1 MKKICIMLIAILAIA
16 ATALASPIGIIE
28 SSDVSAITVPEPA
41 TLAVLAFGG
50 LALNLKRN

>member
-1 MKKICIMLIAILAIA
+1 MKKICMMIAILAIA